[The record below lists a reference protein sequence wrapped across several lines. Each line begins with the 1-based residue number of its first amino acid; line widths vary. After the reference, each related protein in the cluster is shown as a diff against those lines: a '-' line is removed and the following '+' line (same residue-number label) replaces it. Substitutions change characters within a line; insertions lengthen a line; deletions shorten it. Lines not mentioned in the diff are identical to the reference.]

1 MGEDELM
8 FNKYKKYVS
17 EWAERAI
24 RGDRVISFE
33 EWRKR
38 KSTEVRNSFIE
49 MVKDTRA
56 SFVSYQFDVKKLSDG
71 MGYIDED
78 YKTPYLIM
86 KVELLG
92 AWQASSKVYFD
103 LYVEQYHVASWAYD
117 TATKKVEKKDGDEHD
132 FMEFLMNPEVCSLFV
147 GKTGVVKLI

>member
-1 MGEDELM
+1 MNDDELM
-8 FNKYKKYVS
+8 FNKYKKYVA

-33 EWRKR
+33 EWKKR
-38 KSTEVRNSFIE
+38 VADGRNSFIE
-49 MVKDTRA
+49 MVEDLKK
-56 SFVSYQFDVKKLSDG
+56 SFVSYQFNVKKLSDG
-71 MGYIDED
+71 MGYLDED

-103 LYVEQYHVASWAYD
+103 LYVEQYHIASWAYD
-117 TATKKVEKKDGDEHD
+117 AATKKVVKKDGDKND
-132 FMEFLMNPEVCSLFV
+132 FLEFLMNPEVCSLFI
-147 GKTGVVKLI
+147 GKTGVVYLT